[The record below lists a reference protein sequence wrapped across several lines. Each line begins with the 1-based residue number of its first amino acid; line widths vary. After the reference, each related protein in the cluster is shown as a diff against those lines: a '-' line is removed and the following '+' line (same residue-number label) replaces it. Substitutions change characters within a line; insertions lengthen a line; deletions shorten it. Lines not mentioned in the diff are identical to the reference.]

1 MAKPMPAGYIKE
13 HPSSSLLEFNLLLE
27 TVNLDDK
34 IGHLFVVDIKFD
46 EKRATERE
54 YMYNEI
60 MLPIIEKQKLL
71 EAYERS
77 IYQSV

>member
-1 MAKPMPAGYIKE
+1 MTKPMPTGYIKE
-13 HPSSSLLEFNLLLE
+13 HPSPSWLEFNLLLE